1 MSKRYWKAGFKMN
14 EQNYIKERI
23 ATLKSEIS
31 AYRAMQDYHIFTIMC
46 LKYFFFSDGAT
57 LDPDLAVDFLT
68 DVANDGGIDAIFND
82 PNSEGNDMIIVQS
95 KYYESTPLTGQDIV
109 GELYKITETIK
120 LIDNFKVSNL
130 NAKVVSAYRN
140 AKSQMEDSGVIRI
153 VFFTSYSP
161 KNKRERTKL
170 EKSNTEI
177 FKTYELEMNF
187 RSDIEAQIETVD
199 NGKLCVDYDKLELDS
214 KDNYLRYEDSVIV
227 NISAQS
233 LQSLQNRRR
242 NGLLGMNLRYYVR
255 QKMVDDGIQQT
266 IAHEP
271 ENFWYKNNGI
281 IIVCED
287 FQMDGK
293 VLKLYNF
300 SIVNGG
306 QTTNRI
312 GRLDIENDF
321 FLQCKVVKTK
331 GTNANERDRFTH
343 NIAEASNSQKP
354 IKKADLKSNT
364 PEQLR
369 LRERLHKY
377 HVYYITKKGDRA
389 PRQYAEPYQSATL
402 EQVGKLGLA
411 AILQMPGSSRSNSQR
426 MYQDEYYY
434 SILGQDAK
442 AGVIADTLKISYY
455 YDMFI
460 KTGIKNKGYDEKTV
474 LPMMKNGK
482 TFQIACIVFLC
493 KICYNVFTYDTVA
506 GLLNNTDEV
515 KQVLRQMGNI
525 EKLISINISDEQETF
540 FNMFDVIGD
549 EVLGYCFSNA
559 LDEAE
564 SSQDTLMPS
573 NYLKLDTNYY
583 KDIIK
588 RLWRIYNKNSELNSG
603 IHTICGME

>member
-1 MSKRYWKAGFKMN
+1 MEG
-14 EQNYIKERI
+14 QNYIKDRI
-23 ATLKSEIS
+23 ATLKSEIP
-31 AYRAMQDYHIFTIMC
+31 AYRSMQDYHVFTLLCI
-46 LKYFFFSDGAT
+46 KYFFYSEGAT
-57 LDPDLAVDFLT
+57 FDPDTSIEYLT
-68 DVANDGGIDAIFND
+68 DGANDGGIDAIFND
-82 PNSEGNDMIIVQS
+82 PNSEGNDMVIVQS
-95 KYYESTPLTGQDIV
+95 KYYENSTLTGQDV
-109 GELYKITETIK
+109 AGELYKITETIK
-120 LIDNFKVSNL
+120 SIDNFKVSSL
-130 NAKVVSAYRN
+130 NEKVVSAYRT
-140 AKSQMEDSGVIRI
+140 AKSQMEDNGIIRI
-153 VFFTSYSP
+153 VFFTSYAP
-161 KNKRERTKL
+161 KNKRERTKI
-170 EKSNTEI
+170 EKGIASI
-177 FKTYELEMNF
+177 FSSYELEMDF

-214 KDNYLRYEDSVIV
+214 KDNFLRYEDSIIV

-242 NGLLGMNLRYYVR
+242 NGLLGMNLRYYIR
-255 QKMVDDGIQQT
+255 QKAVDDGIQMT
-266 IAHEP
+266 ISKEP

-281 IIVCED
+281 IIVCDDYEI
-287 FQMDGK
+287 DGK

-312 GRLDIENDF
+312 GHLDIEHDF
-321 FLQCKVVKTK
+321 YLQCKVVKSK
-331 GTNANERDRFTH
+331 GKTADARDRFTL

-369 LRERLHKY
+369 LRERLHK
-377 HVYYITKKGDRA
+377 HQVYYITKKGDRA
-389 PRQYAEPYQSATL
+389 PKQYAEPYQSATL

-411 AILQMPGSSRSNSQR
+411 AVLQMPGSARSNSQR

-434 SILGQDAK
+434 SIFGTDAK

-455 YDMFI
+455 YDLFL
-460 KTGIKNKGYDEKTV
+460 KSGIKDKGYDEKTT

-482 TFQIACIVFLC
+482 TFQIACITLLC
-493 KICYNVFTYDTVA
+493 KICYGVFTYDTVA
-506 GLLNNTDEV
+506 GLINNTDGL
-515 KQVLRQMGNI
+515 KHTLKQMGNM
-525 EKLISINISDEQETF
+525 ERLISVNINDEQKVF
-540 FNMFDVIGD
+540 FDMFSVIGD

-559 LDEAE
+559 LDDAE
-564 SSQDTLMPS
+564 SSQNTLVPS

-603 IHTICGME
+603 IHAICGVE

>member
-1 MSKRYWKAGFKMN
+1 MN
-14 EQNYIKERI
+14 EKNYIKGRI
-23 ATLKSEIS
+23 ATLKSEVF
-31 AYRAMQDYHIFTIMC
+31 AYRAMQDYHIFTLMC
-46 LKYFFFSDGAT
+46 IKYFFFSDGMG
-57 LDPDLAVDFLT
+57 LDSDLAISFLT
-68 DVANDGGIDAIFND
+68 DGANDGGIDAIFND

-95 KYYESTPLTGQDIV
+95 KYYESTSLTGQDV
-109 GELYKITETIK
+109 AGELYKITETIK
-120 LIDNFKVSNL
+120 SIDNFEVSNL

-140 AKSQMEDSGVIRI
+140 ARNQMEDSGVIRI

-161 KNKRERTKL
+161 RSKRERTKI
-170 EKSNTEI
+170 EKSNAKI
-177 FKTYELEMNF
+177 FKTHELEMNF
-187 RSDIEAQIETVD
+187 RFDIEAQIETVD
-199 NGKLCVDYDKLELDS
+199 SGRLCVDYDKLDLDS

-233 LQSLQNRRR
+233 LQSLQNRRG

-255 QKMVDDGIQQT
+255 QKMVDDGIQRT
-266 IAHEP
+266 IIHEP

-281 IIVCED
+281 IIVCEN
-287 FQMDGK
+287 FQIDGK
-293 VLKLYNF
+293 VLKLRNF

-312 GRLDIENDF
+312 GRLDIEHDF

-331 GTNANERDRFTH
+331 GTNANERDQFIH

-369 LRERLHKY
+369 LHERLHKY
-377 HVYYITKKGDRA
+377 QVYYITKKGDRV
-389 PRQYAEPYQSATL
+389 PKQYVEAYQSATL
-402 EQVGKLGLA
+402 EQVGKLGLS
-411 AILQMPGSSRSNSQR
+411 AILQMPGSARNNSQR
-426 MYQDEYYY
+426 MYRDEYYY
-434 SILGQDAK
+434 SIFGQDAK
-442 AGVIADTLKISYY
+442 AGAIADILKISYY

-460 KTGIKNKGYDEKTV
+460 KTSIKNKGYDEKTV

-493 KICYNVFTYDTVA
+493 KICYNVFTYDSVVR
-506 GLLNNTDEV
+506 LLNNIDEV
-515 KQVLRQMGNI
+515 KRVLKQMGNI
-525 EKLISINISDEQETF
+525 EKLISINIPDEQEVF
-540 FNMFDVIGD
+540 FNMFDIIGD

-559 LDEAE
+559 LDVAE
-564 SSQDTLMPS
+564 SSQDTLIPS

-588 RLWRIYNKNSELNSG
+588 RLWRVYNKNSELNSG
-603 IHTICGME
+603 IHIICGIE

>member
-1 MSKRYWKAGFKMN
+1 MKSKFP
-14 EQNYIKERI
+14 
-23 ATLKSEIS
+23 
-31 AYRAMQDYHIFTIMC
+31 AYRVMQDYHVFTIMC
-46 LKYFFFSDGAT
+46 LKYFFFSDGT
-57 LDPDLAVDFLT
+57 SFDPDAAIDFLT
-68 DVANDGGIDAIFND
+68 DGANDGGIDAIFND
-82 PNSEGNDMIIVQS
+82 PNSEGNDMVIVQS
-95 KYYESTPLTGQDIV
+95 KYYESTTLTGQDV
-109 GELYKITETIK
+109 AGELYKITETIK
-120 LIDNFKVSNL
+120 SIDNFRVTGL
-130 NAKVVSAYRN
+130 NEKVVSAYRN
-140 AKSQMEDSGVIRI
+140 AKSQMEDSGIIRI
-153 VFFTSYSP
+153 VFFTSYAP
-161 KNKRERTKL
+161 KHKRERTKI
-170 EKSNTEI
+170 EKGNAEI
-177 FKTYELEMNF
+177 FKSYELEMNF
-187 RSDIEAQIETVD
+187 RADIEAQIETID
-199 NGKLCVDYDKLELDS
+199 NGKLCVDYDKLELDR
-214 KDNYLRYEDSVIV
+214 KDNCLSYENSVIV

-255 QKMVDDGIQQT
+255 QKAVDDGIQQT
-266 IAHEP
+266 ITHEP

-281 IIVCED
+281 IIICED
-287 FQMDGK
+287 YKIDGK

-312 GRLDIENDF
+312 GRLDIEQDF
-321 FLQCKVVKTK
+321 FLPCKVVKTK
-331 GTNANERDRFTH
+331 GANSNERDLFTH

-377 HVYYITKKGDRA
+377 QIYYITKKGDKA
-389 PRQYAEPYQSATL
+389 PKQYAEPYQSATL

-411 AILQMPGSSRSNSQR
+411 SVLQMPGSARSNSQR

-434 SILGQDAK
+434 SIFGHNAE
-442 AGVIADTLKISYY
+442 AGVIADVLKISYY
-455 YDMFI
+455 YDLFV
-460 KTGIKNKGYDEKTV
+460 KTGIKNKGYDEKTT

-482 TFQIACIVFLC
+482 TFQIACITFLC
-493 KICYNVFTYDTVA
+493 KICYGVFTYDTVA

-515 KQVLRQMGNI
+515 KQILKQMGNI
-525 EKLISINISDEQETF
+525 QKLITVNISDEQDTF
-540 FNMFDVIGD
+540 FDMFSVIGD

-559 LDEAE
+559 LDDAE

-603 IHTICGME
+603 IHAICGIE

>member
-1 MSKRYWKAGFKMN
+1 MN

-23 ATLKSEIS
+23 ATLKSKIP
-31 AYRAMQDYHIFTIMC
+31 AYRKMKDYHIFTILC
-46 LKYFFFSDGAT
+46 LKYFFFSDGAAF
-57 LDPDLAVDFLT
+57 DPDLAIDFLT
-68 DVANDGGIDAIFND
+68 DGANDGGIDAIFND

-95 KYYESTPLTGQDIV
+95 KYYESTPLTKQDV
-109 GELYKITETIK
+109 AGELYKITETIK
-120 LIDNFKVSNL
+120 LIDDFKVSQL
-130 NAKVVSAYRN
+130 NEKVLAAYRN

-153 VFFTSYSP
+153 VFFTSYAP
-161 KNKRERTKL
+161 KNKRERTKI
-170 EKSNTEI
+170 EKSNAEI
-177 FKTYELEMNF
+177 FQKYDLEMNF
-187 RSDIEAQIETVD
+187 RSDIETQIETVD
-199 NGKLCVDYDKLELDS
+199 NGKLCVDYDELELDS
-214 KDNYLRYEDSVIV
+214 KNNYLRYADSVIV

-266 IAHEP
+266 VTREP

-281 IIVCED
+281 IIVCDD
-287 FQMDGK
+287 FKMDGK

-312 GRLDIENDF
+312 GRVDIDHDF

-331 GTNANERDRFTH
+331 GNNDDERDRFTH
-343 NIAEASNSQKP
+343 EIAEASNSQKP
-354 IKKADLKSNT
+354 IKKADLKSNA

-377 HVYYITKKGDRA
+377 KVYYITKKGDRA
-389 PRQYAEPYQSATL
+389 PKQYAEPYQSTTL
-402 EQVGKLGLA
+402 DKVGKLGLA
-411 AILQMPGSSRSNSQR
+411 AILQMPGSARSNSRR

-434 SILGQDAK
+434 SIFGQDAK
-442 AGVIADTLKISYY
+442 AGVIADILKIEYY
-455 YDMFI
+455 YERFI
-460 KTGIKNKGYDEKTV
+460 KTDIKNKGYDERTV
-474 LPMMKNGK
+474 LPIMKNGK

-493 KICYNVFTYDTVA
+493 KICYNVFTYDTI
-506 GLLNNTDEV
+506 GGILSNTDEV
-515 KQVLRQMGNI
+515 KRVLKQMGNI
-525 EKLISINISDEQETF
+525 EKLISINIPDEQETF
-540 FNMFDVIGD
+540 FKIFDIIGD

-564 SSQDTLMPS
+564 SSQNSLMPA

-583 KDIIK
+583 KDVIK
-588 RLWRIYNKNSELNSG
+588 RLWRIYNKNSELKNA

>member
-1 MSKRYWKAGFKMN
+1 MEEN
-14 EQNYIKERI
+14 NYIKERI
-23 ATLKSEIS
+23 ATLKSEIP
-31 AYRAMQDYHIFTIMC
+31 AYRAMQDYHVFTIMC
-46 LKYFFFSDGAT
+46 LKYFFFSDGAAF
-57 LDPDLAVDFLT
+57 DPDVAVEYLT
-68 DVANDGGIDAIFND
+68 DGANDGGIDAIFND

-95 KYYESTPLTGQDIV
+95 KYYESTPLTGQDV
-109 GELYKITETIK
+109 AGELYKITETIK
-120 LIDNFKVSNL
+120 AIDNFRVADL
-130 NAKVVSAYRN
+130 NEKVVSAYRN
-140 AKSQMEDSGVIRI
+140 AKSQMEDSGVIRV
-153 VFFTSYSP
+153 VFFTSYAP
-161 KNKRERTKL
+161 KNKRERTKI
-170 EKSNTEI
+170 EKGNAEV
-177 FKTYELEMNF
+177 FKSYELEMNF
-187 RSDIEAQIETVD
+187 RTDIEAQIETVD

-214 KDNYLRYEDSVIV
+214 KDNFLCYEDSIIV

-255 QKMVDDGIQQT
+255 QKSVDDGIQQT
-266 IAHEP
+266 IAREP
-271 ENFWYKNNGI
+271 GNFWYKNNGI
-281 IIVCED
+281 IIVCDDYEI
-287 FQMDGK
+287 DGK

-312 GRLDIENDF
+312 GRLDIEKDF
-321 FLQCKVVKTK
+321 FLQCKVVKAK
-331 GTNANERDRFTH
+331 GANANERDQFTH

-377 HVYYITKKGDRA
+377 QVYYITKKGDRA
-389 PRQYAEPYQSATL
+389 PKQYSEPYQSATL

-411 AILQMPGSSRSNSQR
+411 AVLQMPGSARSNSQR

-434 SILGQDAK
+434 SIFGQDAK

-455 YDMFI
+455 YDLFI
-460 KTGIKNKGYDEKTV
+460 KNGIKDKGYDEKTA

-482 TFQIACIVFLC
+482 TFQIACIAFLC
-493 KICYNVFTYDTVA
+493 KICYGVFTYDTVA

-515 KQVLRQMGNI
+515 KQVLKQMGKM
-525 EKLISINISDEQETF
+525 ERLISVNIPDEQGTF
-540 FNMFDVIGD
+540 FEMFSVIGD

-559 LDEAE
+559 LDDAE

-588 RLWRIYNKNSELNSG
+588 RLWRIYNKNCELNGG
-603 IHTICGME
+603 IHAICGIE

>member
-1 MSKRYWKAGFKMN
+1 ME

-23 ATLKSEIS
+23 STLKSEIP
-31 AYRAMQDYHIFTIMC
+31 AYRAMQDYHVFTIMC
-46 LKYFFFSDGAT
+46 LKYFFFSDGASF
-57 LDPDLAVDFLT
+57 DPDVAVEFLT
-68 DVANDGGIDAIFND
+68 DGANDGGIDAIFND

-95 KYYESTPLTGQDIV
+95 KYYESTRLTGQDV
-109 GELYKITETIK
+109 AGELYKITETIK
-120 LIDNFKVSNL
+120 AIDNFRVADL
-130 NAKVVSAYRN
+130 NEKVVSAYRN
-140 AKSQMEDSGVIRI
+140 AKSQMEDSGVIRV
-153 VFFTSYSP
+153 VFFTSYTP
-161 KNKRERTKL
+161 KNKRERTKI
-170 EKSNTEI
+170 EKGNAEI
-177 FKTYELEMNF
+177 FKSYELEMNF
-187 RSDIEAQIETVD
+187 RTDIEAQIETVD

-214 KDNYLRYEDSVIV
+214 KDNYLCYEDSIIV

-255 QKMVDDGIQQT
+255 QKSVDDGIQQT
-266 IAHEP
+266 IAREP
-271 ENFWYKNNGI
+271 GNFWYKNNGI
-281 IIVCED
+281 IIVCDDYEI
-287 FQMDGK
+287 DGK

-312 GRLDIENDF
+312 GRLDIEKDF
-321 FLQCKVVKTK
+321 FLPCKVVKAK
-331 GTNANERDRFTH
+331 GANANERDQFTH

-377 HVYYITKKGDRA
+377 QVYYITKKGDRA
-389 PRQYAEPYQSATL
+389 PKQYAEPYQSATL

-411 AILQMPGSSRSNSQR
+411 AVLQMPGSARSNSQR

-434 SILGQDAK
+434 SIFGQDAK
-442 AGVIADTLKISYY
+442 AGVIADALKMSYY
-455 YDMFI
+455 YDLFI
-460 KTGIKNKGYDEKTV
+460 KNGIKDKGYDEKTA

-482 TFQIACIVFLC
+482 TFQIACIAFLC
-493 KICYNVFTYDTVA
+493 KICNGVFTYDTVA

-515 KQVLRQMGNI
+515 KQVLKQMGKM
-525 EKLISINISDEQETF
+525 ERLISVNIPDEQGTF
-540 FNMFDVIGD
+540 FEMFSVIGD

-559 LDEAE
+559 LDDAE

-603 IHTICGME
+603 IHSICGIE

>member
-1 MSKRYWKAGFKMN
+1 M
-14 EQNYIKERI
+14 EEHNYIKERI
-23 ATLKSEIS
+23 ATLKSEIPV
-31 AYRAMQDYHIFTIMC
+31 YRTMQDYHVFTIMC

-57 LDPDLAVDFLT
+57 FDPDAAAEFLT
-68 DVANDGGIDAIFND
+68 DGANDGGIDAIFND

-95 KYYESTPLTGQDIV
+95 KYYESTPLTGQDV
-109 GELYKITETIK
+109 AGELYKITETIK
-120 LIDNFKVSNL
+120 SIDNFRVAGINER
-130 NAKVVSAYRN
+130 VVSAYRN
-140 AKSQMEDSGVIRI
+140 AKSQMEDSGVIRV
-153 VFFTSYSP
+153 VFFTSYAP
-161 KNKRERTKL
+161 KNKRERTKI
-170 EKSNTEI
+170 EKGNAEI
-177 FKTYELEMNF
+177 FKSYELEMNF
-187 RSDIEAQIETVD
+187 RADIEAQIETVD

-214 KDNYLRYEDSVIV
+214 KDNFLCYEDSVIV

-233 LQSLQNRRR
+233 LQCLQNRRR

-255 QKMVDDGIQQT
+255 QKAVDDGIQQT
-266 IAHEP
+266 IAREP

-287 FQMDGK
+287 FKIDGK

-312 GRLDIENDF
+312 GRLDIEKDF

-331 GTNANERDRFTH
+331 GANANERDRFTH

-377 HVYYITKKGDRA
+377 QVYYITKKGDRA
-389 PRQYAEPYQSATL
+389 PKQYAEPYQSTTL

-411 AILQMPGSSRSNSQR
+411 AVLQMPGSARSNSQR

-434 SILGQDAK
+434 SIFGQDAK

-455 YDMFI
+455 YDLFV
-460 KTGIKNKGYDEKTV
+460 KNGIKDKGYDEKTA

-482 TFQIACIVFLC
+482 TFQIACIAFLC
-493 KICYNVFTYDTVA
+493 KICYGVFTYDTVA

-515 KQVLRQMGNI
+515 KQVLKQMGNM
-525 EKLISINISDEQETF
+525 ERLISVNIPDEQSTF
-540 FNMFDVIGD
+540 FEMFSVIGD

-559 LDEAE
+559 LDDAE

-588 RLWRIYNKNSELNSG
+588 RLWRIYNKNSELNGG
-603 IHTICGME
+603 IHAICGIE